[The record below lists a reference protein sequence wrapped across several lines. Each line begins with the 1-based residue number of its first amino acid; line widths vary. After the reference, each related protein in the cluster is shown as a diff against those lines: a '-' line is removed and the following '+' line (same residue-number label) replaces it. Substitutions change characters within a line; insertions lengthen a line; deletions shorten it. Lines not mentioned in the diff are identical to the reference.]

1 MILRITSPKE
11 FWAGLIYLL
20 MGGCAIFLSQSYE
33 MGTATRMGPAYFP
46 TVLGGLLS
54 GIGVLAVGRGLTVK
68 GSPLEKIALR
78 PLVITI
84 SATVL
89 FAATVRGLGL
99 ALALPL
105 YIVLTSIASPR
116 FRLGPALILAAAL
129 TLFCCLVFVK
139 GLNIPL
145 PITGSWISLNGEE
158 PRP

>member
-1 MILRITSPKE
+1 MILGITSPKE
-11 FWAGLIYLL
+11 FWAGLIYLFI
-20 MGGCAIFLSQSYE
+20 GGAAIFLSQSYE

-46 TVLGGLLS
+46 TVLGCLLS
-54 GIGVLAVGRGLTVK
+54 GIGVLAIGRGLKVK
-68 GSPLEKIALR
+68 GASIERIALR
-78 PLVITI
+78 PLMITI

-116 FRLGPALILAAAL
+116 FRLWPALILAAAL

-145 PITGSWISLNGEE
+145 PIVGPWVSMSEE
-158 PRP
+158 ERRS